1 MRYLLIT
8 YIGRPNG
15 QIDEQVELSNKVRDS
30 DIQTANIIMDFKESK
45 IVKCIVQGQTITQEW
60 VSLRNYFHN
69 VYADI
74 IEKLEAENAPA
85 TE

>member
-15 QIDEQVELSNKVRDS
+15 QIDEQVELSTRVRDS

-45 IVKCIVQGQTITQEW
+45 IIKCSVQGNVLTQEW
-60 VSLRNYFHN
+60 VTLRNYFHN

-74 IEKLEAENAPA
+74 IDKLEAENAP
-85 TE
+85 E